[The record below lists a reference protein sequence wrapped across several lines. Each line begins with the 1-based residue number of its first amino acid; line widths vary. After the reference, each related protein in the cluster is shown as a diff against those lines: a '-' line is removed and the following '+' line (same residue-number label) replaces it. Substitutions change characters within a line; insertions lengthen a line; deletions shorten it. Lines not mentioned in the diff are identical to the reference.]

1 MSAGPSLFNE
11 TSDRVRAH
19 SLSVED
25 ADSIL
30 DTIDFSLFSLD
41 QMEPVEDA
49 DWIPDDVCVRILRTW
64 TRAQEENMGQI
75 RSYLAFTPTVSKSL
89 LLTFV
94 DAIFQPHQSLS
105 LTVENVI
112 YLLAT
117 GGGTR
122 PYENPIKTKL
132 ISVFSDCELTVD
144 HVALRNLFS
153 GDPAKFFRS
162 QPKPNAS
169 FVVHLPPFLHVAVT
183 SYTIRSSRAE
193 KADGLKCWTLEGSLD
208 NENWF
213 ILDTQVENMEL
224 AQPSVEAVFRL
235 ERKSPP
241 CQWFRL
247 TQKNLN
253 HAKTLCIVISGF
265 DVSGEVKLVP
275 TQ

>member
-1 MSAGPSLFNE
+1 MTSNLGLFHE
-11 TSDRVRAH
+11 TSDRVRAQ
-19 SLSVED
+19 SLSVDD
-25 ADSIL
+25 AVSIL

-41 QMEPVEDA
+41 EMECVEDA
-49 DWIPDDVCVRILRTW
+49 DWIPDDVSVRILRTW
-64 TRAQEENMGQI
+64 TRAQEENISQI
-75 RSYLAFTPTVSKSL
+75 RSYLAFTPTVPKSL
-89 LLTFV
+89 VLAFV
-94 DAIFQPHQSLS
+94 EAIFEPHKSLD

-122 PYENPIKTKL
+122 PYDNPIKTKL

-144 HVALRNLFS
+144 HFALRNIFS

-169 FVVHLPPFLHVAVT
+169 FVVRLPPFLHVSVT
-183 SYTIRSSRAE
+183 SYKIRSSRAE
-193 KADGLKCWTLEGSLD
+193 KVEALKCWTLEGSLD
-208 NENWF
+208 NENWV
-213 ILDTQVENMEL
+213 ILDSQVENMKL
-224 AQPSVEAVFRL
+224 AQPSVEAVFPL
-235 ERKSPP
+235 MRKSPP

-253 HAKTLCIVISGF
+253 HARTLCIVISAF

-275 TQ
+275 TR